1 MLARNEN
8 RSGRIPMLRRRPL
21 LAAPLALAAA
31 PFARPALAQAWP
43 ARTVRIVVPWPPGG
57 STDVLVRFYAER
69 LQAVL
74 GQNVVVENRPGAGG
88 NIGVDMVAKA
98 EPDGY
103 TIGIAAVAHLSINPY
118 LYARLPYDPTKLM
131 LVGVAWELPN
141 CAVVPAEHNPSRT
154 LQEFIAW
161 AKARPNGI
169 TYGSPGV
176 GTTPHLSG
184 ALFCARVGI
193 QGTHV
198 PFRGAA
204 EAIPLMLN
212 GQLDFALDNLTSY
225 VPVIRDGKM
234 RALAVTSEKRVP
246 SMPDVPTMAE
256 AGVPDFVVTSWQSFF
271 FPPGTPPAIVQRLN
285 AALKQISEEEA
296 MRKRFLDVGAFMAWS
311 APEEA
316 TARAERERPM
326 WREAVRI
333 SGARVE

>member
-1 MLARNEN
+1 
-8 RSGRIPMLRRRPL
+8 MLRRRHVL
-21 LAAPLALAAA
+21 GAPLALAAA
-31 PFARPALAQAWP
+31 PLARPALAQAWP
-43 ARTVRIVVPWPPGG
+43 ARTVRIIVPWPPAG
-57 STDVLVRFYAER
+57 STDVLVRIYAER
-69 LQAVL
+69 LQSML
-74 GQNVVVENRPGAGG
+74 GQSFVVENRPGAGG
-88 NIGVDMVAKA
+88 NIGVDTVAKSA
-98 EPDGY
+98 PDGY

-118 LYARLPYDPTKLM
+118 LYARLAYDPQSLM

-161 AKARPNGI
+161 AKAKPDGI

-184 ALFCARVGI
+184 ALFCTRVGI

-204 EAIPLMLN
+204 QAIPVMLG

-225 VPVIRDGKM
+225 VPVIREGRM
-234 RALAVTSEKRVP
+234 RALAVTSAQRVP
-246 SMPDVPTMAE
+246 TMPDVPTMAE

-271 FPPGTPPAIVQRLN
+271 FPPGTPPEVIQRLN
-285 AALKQISEEEA
+285 AALKQISEDEA
-296 MRKRFLDVGAFMAWS
+296 MRRRFLDAGAFMAWS
-311 APEEA
+311 TPEDA
-316 TARAERERPM
+316 AARAERERPM

>member
-1 MLARNEN
+1 MLN
-8 RSGRIPMLRRRPL
+8 RRHL

-31 PFARPALAQAWP
+31 PLARPALAQAWP
-43 ARTVRIVVPWPPGG
+43 ARTVRIIVPWPPAG

-69 LQAVL
+69 LQAML
-74 GQNVVVENRPGAGG
+74 GQTFVVENRPGAGG
-88 NIGVDMVAKA
+88 NIGVDAVSKST
-98 EPDGY
+98 PDGY
-103 TIGIAAVAHLSINPY
+103 TIGIASVGHLSINEF
-118 LYARLPYDPTKLM
+118 LYARLAYDPHALK

-141 CAVVPAEHNPSRT
+141 AAVVPAEHNPSRT
-154 LQEFIAW
+154 LQDFIAW
-161 AKARPNGI
+161 AKAKPDGI

-204 EAIPLMLN
+204 QAIPVMLG

-225 VPVIRDGKM
+225 VPVIREGRM
-234 RALAVTSEKRVP
+234 RALAVTSAERVP
-246 SMPDVPTMAE
+246 TMADVPTMAE

-271 FPPGTPPAIVQRLN
+271 FPAGTPDAPIQRMS
-285 AALKQISEEEA
+285 AALKAISEEEA
-296 MRKRFLDVGAFMAWS
+296 MRRRFLDAGAFMAWS
-311 APEEA
+311 TPEEA
-316 TARAERERPM
+316 AARAERERPM
-326 WREAVRI
+326 WREAVQI